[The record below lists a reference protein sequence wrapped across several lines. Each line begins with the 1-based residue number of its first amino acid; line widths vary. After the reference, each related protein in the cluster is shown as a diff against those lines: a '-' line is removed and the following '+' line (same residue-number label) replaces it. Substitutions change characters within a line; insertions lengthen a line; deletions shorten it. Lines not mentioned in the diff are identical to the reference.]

1 MLVIALVTLSL
12 FALAIGGI
20 TAAARAVMRRLGV
33 DLMTTL
39 LFLGLAE
46 RPAGQRPP
54 RTRAVERGVPDKPR
68 RQRSPHR
75 RLGRASVRRRPA
87 VAPPAL

>member
-12 FALAIGGI
+12 FALAIGAI
-20 TAAARAVMRRLGV
+20 AAGARVVMRRLGV

-46 RPAGQRPP
+46 HPAGHRPP
-54 RTRAVERGVPDKPR
+54 RTRSVERAVPPDKPR
-68 RQRSPHR
+68 RRRSPHS
-75 RLGRASVRRRPA
+75 RLGRSATRRRPA
-87 VAPPAL
+87 VS

>member
-12 FALAIGGI
+12 FALAIGAIG
-20 TAAARAVMRRLGV
+20 AAARAVMRRLGV

-46 RPAGQRPP
+46 RPAGRRPP
-54 RTRAVERGVPDKPR
+54 RARSVERAVPDKPR
-68 RQRSPHR
+68 PRRSPHS
-75 RLGRASVRRRPA
+75 RLGRSATRRRPA
-87 VAPPAL
+87 VS

>member
-20 TAAARAVMRRLGV
+20 AAAARAVMRRLGV

-46 RPAGQRPP
+46 HPAERRPP
-54 RTRAVERGVPDKPR
+54 RVRSVERAVPDKPR
-68 RQRSPHR
+68 RRRSPHG
-75 RLGRASVRRRPA
+75 RLGRSATRRRPA
-87 VAPPAL
+87 VS